1 MNSRLPGWRL
11 DGRKTVVVIVLV
23 RLRERPLID
32 IITRLTDTLV
42 DVLEMVTVGVLVVV
56 RTIRNEV
63 EK

>member
-1 MNSRLPGWRL
+1 M
-11 DGRKTVVVIVLV
+11 VVIVLV